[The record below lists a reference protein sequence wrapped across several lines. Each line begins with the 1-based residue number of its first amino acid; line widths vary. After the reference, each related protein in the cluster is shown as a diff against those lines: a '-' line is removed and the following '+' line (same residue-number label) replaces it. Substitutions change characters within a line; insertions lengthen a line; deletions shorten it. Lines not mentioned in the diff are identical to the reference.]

1 MSRKKQS
8 KGDVLLIFSLD
19 RAGLK
24 QQAIAEI
31 VGCRQ
36 STVSKIL
43 RKVSTPHKPVRDCT
57 ADRYEY
63 FLGDEARNTGNL
75 LNGYPMYNPED
86 PTFEE
91 VAFWEEIERE
101 FGR

>member
-1 MSRKKQS
+1 MSRRKQT
-8 KGDVLLIFSLD
+8 KTDVLLMFSLE
-19 RAGLK
+19 REGMK
-24 QQAIAEI
+24 QKDIAKRI
-31 VGCRQ
+31 GCRQ

-43 RKVSTPHKPVRDCT
+43 SRFSTPHIPVHNCT

-75 LNGYPMYNPED
+75 LNGHPMYNPED

-101 FGR
+101 YGT

>member
-1 MSRKKQS
+1 MSRRKQT
-8 KGDVLLIFSLD
+8 KEEVLLIFSLNKS
-19 RAGLK
+19 GLK
-24 QQAIAEI
+24 QREIADI

-43 RKVSTPHKPVRDCT
+43 RKISTPQIPVHTCT

-75 LNGYPMYNPED
+75 LNGHPMYNPED

-91 VAFWEEIERE
+91 VAFWEEVERKI
-101 FGR
+101 GK